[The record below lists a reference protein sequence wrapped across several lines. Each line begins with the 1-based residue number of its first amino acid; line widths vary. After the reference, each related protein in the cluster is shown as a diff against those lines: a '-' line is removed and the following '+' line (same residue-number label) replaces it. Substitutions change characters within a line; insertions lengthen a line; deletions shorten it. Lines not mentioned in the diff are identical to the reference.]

1 MSMTMGMF
9 STTLSLKERLISL
22 NCFCN
27 MGNVLKGVVEVW
39 FLSKNTIIC
48 NIDALII
55 AIS

>member
-9 STTLSLKERLISL
+9 STTLSLKERLATL

-55 AIS
+55 ALS